1 MCVLTM
7 AGFGWSQQ
15 LSTCSESSR
24 MAGKVTS
31 GYFMMKKLLDAILL
45 CIYAELKLS
54 LMTVAGASAD
64 GLHAQLFG
72 WLTSLTTQV
81 SSVIM

>member
-15 LSTCSESSR
+15 LSTRSQSSC

-31 GYFMMKKLLDAILL
+31 GYFIMLLDAILL
-45 CIYAELKLS
+45 CIYTELKLS
-54 LMTVAGASAD
+54 SMTVAGASAMD
-64 GLHAQLFG
+64 FMHSDLVG
-72 WLTSLTTQV
+72 
-81 SSVIM
+81 